1 MLLYDFSAD
10 KYVRE
15 VVNEGGEDDE
25 IVDSD
30 GEVISRIVISLSCSV
45 VSLYVRDIFVWIRTH
60 ESVPLIYCTDPDRDP
75 ALFESDL
82 QDANKKM

>member
-1 MLLYDFSAD
+1 MILLYDFSAD

-30 GEVISRIVISLSCSV
+30 GEVISLIFLSLSYSV
-45 VSLYVRDIFVWIRTH
+45 ASLYVRDIFVWIRTH
-60 ESVPLIYCTDPDRDP
+60 ESVPLIYCTDP
-75 ALFESDL
+75 E
-82 QDANKKM
+82 

>member
-1 MLLYDFSAD
+1 MWFSAD

-30 GEVISRIVISLSCSV
+30 GEVNSLIFLSLLTV
-45 VSLYVRDIFVWIRTH
+45 LYVHDIFVRR
-60 ESVPLIYCTDPDRDP
+60 ESVPLTYGTNPD
-75 ALFESDL
+75 
-82 QDANKKM
+82 

>member
-1 MLLYDFSAD
+1 MMLLYDFTAD

-30 GEVISRIVISLSCSV
+30 GEVISLIFLSLS
-45 VSLYVRDIFVWIRTH
+45 LPAGIFLTM
-60 ESVPLIYCTDPDRDP
+60 
-75 ALFESDL
+75 
-82 QDANKKM
+82 KMLTGTRLWSY

>member
-1 MLLYDFSAD
+1 MMLLYDFSAD

-30 GEVISRIVISLSCSV
+30 GEVISIIFISLS
-45 VSLYVRDIFVWIRTH
+45 Y
-60 ESVPLIYCTDPDRDP
+60 
-75 ALFESDL
+75 SDL
-82 QDANKKM
+82 LYGSGIGSGSGS

>member
-1 MLLYDFSAD
+1 MMLLYDFSAD

-30 GEVISRIVISLSCSV
+30 GEVISL
-45 VSLYVRDIFVWIRTH
+45 IFCPFHIWFEEMFFCIR
-60 ESVPLIYCTDPDRDP
+60 S
-75 ALFESDL
+75 
-82 QDANKKM
+82 